1 MIIQFKNRKKELY
14 ELKKILESNNFELVI
29 IYGRRR
35 IGKTALVLEATK
47 KYNRLYF
54 LATEENNLERF
65 YDLCMKKFPEVRKLK
80 KSYEI
85 LFDFLKDKVDV
96 IIIDEFQNMIKE
108 NKNIVS
114 IFQII
119 VDDILVN
126 TKIKL
131 FLLGS
136 SVSMITSKVLSYKS
150 PLYGRRTA
158 SLNLKKIKFK
168 DLKEFFP
175 KASFEELIKIYGFAD
190 GIPFYLIKID
200 PNKNFFH
207 GLKKK

>member
-65 YDLCMKKFPEVRKLK
+65 YDVCMKKFPEVRKLK

-114 IFQII
+114 IFC
-119 VDDILVN
+119 
-126 TKIKL
+126 
-131 FLLGS
+131 
-136 SVSMITSKVLSYKS
+136 
-150 PLYGRRTA
+150 
-158 SLNLKKIKFK
+158 
-168 DLKEFFP
+168 
-175 KASFEELIKIYGFAD
+175 
-190 GIPFYLIKID
+190 
-200 PNKNFFH
+200 
-207 GLKKK
+207 